1 MNSINTTAG
10 TAGRLLGTAYAHT
23 RRTVELID
31 WAEVSAIV
39 LHGIVTTAILV
50 YLAGEYTGRTL
61 HRLNDALSRVWVALW
76 VPEPA
81 PVAEPTAEPVQPVLA
96 PPATHPLA
104 TLADDLQALSCN
116 QLRQLLGTKRRCSK
130 RELVMLALAF

>member
-1 MNSINTTAG
+1 MNNTAR

-31 WAEVSAIV
+31 WAEVGQIV
-39 LHGIVTTAILV
+39 LHGIVTTAVLV

-81 PVAEPTAEPVQPVLA
+81 PAAEPTAEPAQPVLA
-96 PPATHPLA
+96 PPAPPAVHPLV
-104 TLADDLQALSCN
+104 TVTQELEQLTCR
-116 QLRQLLGTKRRCSK
+116 QLRELTGCRRK
-130 RELVMLALAF
+130 LPKAQLVMIALAI